1 MAAVKTDKYK
11 FTKMEKVVW
20 KYSGIIIR
28 NNIVRSG
35 GIGRRT
41 QYTCPVPSG
50 SVSLTVNYGSLGY
63 IHTGWNCCRFYK
75 SKICHMSISVA
86 DFYCGFHPFQCSGV
100 TSIVDVTQVALTL
113 VRVSIEGS
121 HDALIPKA
129 KFGALLIISLPRVQ
143 RKFSK
148 LQRRNALLDHCLG
161 DSLIDVH
168 FWRGQV

>member
-50 SVSLTVNYGSLGY
+50 SVSLRVNYKKQSWAAELYPHG
-63 IHTGWNCCRFYK
+63 
-75 SKICHMSISVA
+75 M
-86 DFYCGFHPFQCSGV
+86 
-100 TSIVDVTQVALTL
+100 
-113 VRVSIEGS
+113 E
-121 HDALIPKA
+121 
-129 KFGALLIISLPRVQ
+129 LLQI
-143 RKFSK
+143 
-148 LQRRNALLDHCLG
+148 LQ
-161 DSLIDVH
+161 I
-168 FWRGQV
+168 